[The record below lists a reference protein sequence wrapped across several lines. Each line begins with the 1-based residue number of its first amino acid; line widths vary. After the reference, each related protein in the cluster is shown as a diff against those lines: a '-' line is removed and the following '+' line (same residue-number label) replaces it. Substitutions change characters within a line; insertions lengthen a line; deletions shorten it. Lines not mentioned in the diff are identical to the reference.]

1 MTSAVANIFLPANDV
16 NTTRVQAS
24 SWPQRDSSWYPTPL
38 TPHDTGE
45 GNLPVLMNIITLWLW
60 TEQDVGWWKW
70 TTAS

>member
-1 MTSAVANIFLPANDV
+1 MTAAVANIFLSANDV
-16 NTTRVQAS
+16 NTARVQAS

-38 TPHDTGE
+38 TPHDTGK
-45 GNLPVLMNIITLWLW
+45 GNLPVLMDIITLWLW